1 MNSRQTSHGPC
12 FPSRDADH
20 RPAKSIESSRLFR
33 SSYPRGSEMNELLE
47 DVIAAHGGLARWKA
61 FAKVQATIIT
71 GGALRGMK
79 GLVPNEHMQ
88 TSIDSIFAVGDDN
101 GIALPDSVATAQANV
116 AVQTISWDGVP
127 LISVPKVSVGGR
139 CFPA

>member
-1 MNSRQTSHGPC
+1 MHSRQNGHGPC
-12 FPSRDADH
+12 FASRDADH
-20 RPAKSIESSRLFR
+20 QTAKAIESSRLFR

-61 FAKVQATIIT
+61 FAKVQATIVT

-88 TSIDSIFAVGDDN
+88 TSIHSIFAVADIN
-101 GIALPDSVATAQANV
+101 GIALLNSVATAHTNDALQGEHFKPQATRPCSQF
-116 AVQTISWDGVP
+116 ASP
-127 LISVPKVSVGGR
+127 
-139 CFPA
+139 

>member
-1 MNSRQTSHGPC
+1 MHSRQNSHGPC

-20 RPAKSIESSRLFR
+20 RTAKSIESSRLFR

-61 FAKVQATIIT
+61 FSKGQATIVT

-79 GLVPNEHMQ
+79 GPVPNEHMQ
-88 TSIDSIFAVGDDN
+88 TSIDSIFAVGYGN
-101 GIALPDSVATAQANV
+101 GIALLYSVATGQANV
-116 AVQTISWDGVP
+116 AVQREPFQT
-127 LISVPKVSVGGR
+127 GGTL
-139 CFPA
+139 